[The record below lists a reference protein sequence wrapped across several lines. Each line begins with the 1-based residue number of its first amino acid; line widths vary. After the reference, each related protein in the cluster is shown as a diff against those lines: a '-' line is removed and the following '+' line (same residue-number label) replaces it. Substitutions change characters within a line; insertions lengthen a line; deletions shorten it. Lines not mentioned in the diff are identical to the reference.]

1 MIPRWGL
8 FADILKVGVPGLI
21 NIAITNLSVAVL
33 TRIAGQLG
41 PEAALGYAIG
51 ARLEYVLQPVA
62 FGFGTAIVAMV
73 GTNWGARQYRRARQI
88 ACIGAT
94 TVALLCGT
102 IGTIVAV
109 HPALWIGLFSYDAEV
124 APIGALYLRIVGSV
138 YLCFGLGLGLFYVSQ
153 GVGRPVAAMN
163 ANARCACWRAP
174 AGASSRSGGSTSA
187 SLGSSPQS
195 PRGSACTQHCSCV
208 P

>member
-1 MIPRWGL
+1 M
-8 FADILKVGVPGLI
+8 
-21 NIAITNLSVAVL
+21 
-33 TRIAGQLG
+33 
-41 PEAALGYAIG
+41 
-51 ARLEYVLQPVA
+51 A

-88 ACIGAT
+88 AWTGAT

-102 IGTIVAV
+102 IGTIVAF

-124 APIGALYLRIVGSV
+124 ARIGALYLRIVGPV
-138 YLCFGLGLGLFYVSQ
+138 YLCFGLGLGLFYVTQ

-163 ANARCACWRAP
+163 ANAVRMFASAAGGLVAIWWLDVGP
-174 AGASSRSGGSTSA
+174 AGFFAAIATGFAS
-187 SLGSSPQS
+187 
-195 PRGSACTQHCSCV
+195 TQHCWCV